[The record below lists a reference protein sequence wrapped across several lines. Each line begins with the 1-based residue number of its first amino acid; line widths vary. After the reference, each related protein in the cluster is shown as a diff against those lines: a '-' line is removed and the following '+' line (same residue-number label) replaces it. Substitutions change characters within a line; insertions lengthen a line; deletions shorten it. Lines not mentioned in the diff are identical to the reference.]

1 MSAICAAIF
10 AIPTAYWTGDVT
22 PMRVLAVWCAWYIA
36 IAVLTGVSQAYRE
49 EAQQPRGRPT

>member
-1 MSAICAAIF
+1 MSAICAALF

-36 IAVLTGVSQAYRE
+36 IALVAGAAMAYTE
-49 EAQQPRGRPT
+49 DAQQAQPRPT

>member
-36 IAVLTGVSQAYRE
+36 IAVLTGASQAYRE